1 MKALKES
8 VLVLV
13 LLLTSL
19 AGCGQQLVMFDNAAP
34 VQLGSLS
41 SFVAVAG
48 AGLTNSNSAG
58 ATRLGGD
65 VALSPTPTCESGG
78 VACTPANLQID
89 GTLYQHPAAQ
99 AVTAKT
105 DLLAAYNEAEGMAP
119 GTTISAN
126 LAGQTLAPGVY
137 WSGSSMDIAVDGILT
152 LDGQDDQSAAWV
164 FQMESS
170 TLTANT
176 GSQVRLINGA
186 RAANVIWQVGSSAT
200 IGTNADFKGTVL
212 AATSISVGTGATIEG
227 RLLCSSGQLTLLS
240 NVVTLPLQ

>member
-1 MKALKES
+1 MRALKES
-8 VLVLV
+8 LLV

-58 ATRLGGD
+58 DTRLGGD

-78 VACTPANLQID
+78 VPCTPANLQID
-89 GTLYQHPAAQ
+89 GTLYQHPAAE
-99 AVTAKT
+99 AIAAKA

-126 LAGQTLAPGVY
+126 LAGQTLVPGVY
-137 WSGSSMDIAVDGILT
+137 TSGSTMDIAVGGILT
-152 LDGQDDQSAAWV
+152 LDGQDDQSAAWI
-164 FQMESS
+164 FQIGSG
-170 TLTANT
+170 LTANT
-176 GSQVRLINGA
+176 DSEVRLINGA
-186 RAANVIWQVGSSAT
+186 RAANVVWQVGSSAT

-212 AATSISVGTGATIEG
+212 AATSISAGTGATIEG